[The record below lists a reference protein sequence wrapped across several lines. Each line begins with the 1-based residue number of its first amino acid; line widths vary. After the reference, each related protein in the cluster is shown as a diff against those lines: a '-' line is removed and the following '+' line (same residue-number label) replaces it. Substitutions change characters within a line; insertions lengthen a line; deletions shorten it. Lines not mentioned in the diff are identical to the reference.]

1 MEHWYDNEISRGILA
16 AKYYH
21 EGETTPQ
28 QFINR
33 VSSIFKGDFRERIK
47 EYITD
52 GDFSPAGRTLYAAGS
67 RGKFKVSMSNCYI
80 LPSPEDNLESIF
92 HSNYEIARIF
102 PMAAV
107 SVSIFPISVLQEVV
121 CIMWHVLPPVPF
133 LS

>member
-1 MEHWYDNEISRGILA
+1 M
-16 AKYYH
+16 
-21 EGETTPQ
+21 
-28 QFINR
+28 
-33 VSSIFKGDFRERIK
+33 K

-107 SVSIFPISVLQEVV
+107 SVSIFPISVLQEAVY
-121 CIMWHVLPPVPF
+121 IMWHVLPPVPF